1 MKKLLQISIFTYLI
15 TTSLSLFACKTCGCS
30 AKLEK
35 SLSKTIV
42 TNSDFDESTS
52 YVKWVGKKVT
62 GQHEG
67 LVMIDDAFLEFE
79 DDNLVGGQISIKMNS
94 IACTDLDGD
103 SKKSIEGH
111 LKSDDFFSTSKYPF
125 SKLVIKKVKKLNS
138 SRYKIFAEMTI
149 KGVTEDIN
157 FVANIKNGNASADI
171 IIDRT
176 KFNVKYGSG
185 SFFENLGDK
194 MIYDDFTLSVNLN
207 Y

>member
-1 MKKLLQISIFTYLI
+1 MKKLLQISLI
-15 TTSLSLFACKTCGCS
+15 VYFMTNSFNLFACKTCGCS

-35 SLSKTIV
+35 SLSKTII

-52 YVKWVGKKVT
+52 FVKWIGKKVT

-79 DDNLVGGQISIKMNS
+79 DNNLVGGQISVKMNTIS
-94 IACTDLDGD
+94 CTDLDGD

-111 LKSDDFFSTSKYPF
+111 LKSDDFFSTNKYPF
-125 SKLVIKKVKKLNS
+125 SKLVIKNVKKLNS
-138 SRYKIFAEMTI
+138 TKHKIFAKMTV
-149 KGVTEDIN
+149 KGITKDIN
-157 FVANIKNGNASADI
+157 FIAYINNGNAKADI